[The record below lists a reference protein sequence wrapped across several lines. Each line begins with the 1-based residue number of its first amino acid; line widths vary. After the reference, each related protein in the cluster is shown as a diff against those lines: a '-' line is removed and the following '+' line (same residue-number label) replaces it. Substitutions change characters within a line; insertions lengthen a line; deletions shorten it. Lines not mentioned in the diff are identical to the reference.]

1 MKIPEQAGGSR
12 LSRECALEEACL
24 KSLLIHERRAESWV
38 KSRSLESSI
47 SRLKYEYLPE
57 PLFPVGQVKIM
68 ILPRVLGSPE

>member
-1 MKIPEQAGGSR
+1 MKIPKQAGGSR
-12 LSRECALEEACL
+12 PSRECALEEACL
-24 KSLLIHERRAESWV
+24 KSLLIRGRRAESWV
-38 KSRSLESSI
+38 KSRSLESPI